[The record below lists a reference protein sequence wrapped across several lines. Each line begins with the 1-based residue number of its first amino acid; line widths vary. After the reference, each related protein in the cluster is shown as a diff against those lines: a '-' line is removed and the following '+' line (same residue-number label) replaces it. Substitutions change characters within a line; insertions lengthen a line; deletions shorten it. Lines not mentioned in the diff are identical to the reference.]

1 MQRKLTAEERH
12 ILLENP
18 ELVMFAPKGTNYL
31 KLWIVV
37 EVFFFIVLIIG
48 LVFRNTVPFFNTNL
62 FIGITMTGIFAPGLV
77 LVLVMFLTSNPK
89 FWGKPNKR
97 QQKTRYLME
106 LKKSLP
112 KEPMINIVTIEGVVP
127 HDGVVYFHVD
137 GKNDSWGLTT
147 YVANPFNLDSG
158 TKIVIVYGNNFHAFI
173 KRAPQTERLYESLL
187 QEGANNVV

>member
-1 MQRKLTAEERH
+1 MQRILTAEERQ

-62 FIGITMTGIFAPGLV
+62 FICITMTGIFAPGPV

-89 FWGKPNKR
+89 SWGKPNKR
-97 QQKTRYLME
+97 QQKTRYLRE

-137 GKNDSWGLTT
+137 GKNDSWGFTT
-147 YVANPFNLDSG
+147 YFANLFNLDSG
-158 TKIVIVYGNNFHAFI
+158 TKIVIVYGKNFHAFI
-173 KRAPQTERLYESLL
+173 KRAPQTEKLYESLL
-187 QEGANNVV
+187 QEG

>member
-1 MQRKLTAEERH
+1 MQRKLTAEERQ

-18 ELVMFAPKGTNYL
+18 ELVMFDPKGTNYL

-62 FIGITMTGIFAPGLV
+62 FIGITMTGIFAPGPV
-77 LVLVMFLTSNPK
+77 LVLVMFLTCNPES
-89 FWGKPNKR
+89 WGRPNKR
-97 QQKTRYLME
+97 QQKTHYLRE

-112 KEPMINIVTIEGVVP
+112 KEAMINIVTIKGVVP
-127 HDGVVYFHVD
+127 HDGAIYFHVD

-158 TKIVIVYGNNFHAFI
+158 AKIVIVYGKGFHAFI
-173 KRAPQTERLYESLL
+173 KRAPQTERLYESFL
-187 QEGANNVV
+187 QEGADNVV

>member
-1 MQRKLTAEERH
+1 MQRKLTAEERQ

-62 FIGITMTGIFAPGLV
+62 FIGITMTGIFAPGPV
-77 LVLVMFLTSNPK
+77 FVLVMFLTCNPES
-89 FWGKPNKR
+89 WGRPNKR
-97 QQKTRYLME
+97 QQKTHYLRE

-112 KEPMINIVTIEGVVP
+112 RGSMINIVTIEGVVP
-127 HDGVVYFHVD
+127 QEGAIYFYVD
-137 GKNDSWGLTT
+137 GKNDSWGFTT
-147 YVANPFNLDSG
+147 YFANPFDLDNG
-158 TKIVIVYGNNFHAFI
+158 DKVVIAYGKNFRAFI
-173 KRAPQTERLYESLL
+173 KRAPQTEMLYESLL
-187 QEGANNVV
+187 QEGDHNVV

>member
-1 MQRKLTAEERH
+1 MQRKLTAEERQ

-62 FIGITMTGIFAPGLV
+62 FIGITMTGIFAPVPV
-77 LVLVMFLTSNPK
+77 LVLVMFLTCDPK
-89 FWGKPNKR
+89 FFGKPNKR
-97 QQKTRYLME
+97 QQKTHYLRE

-112 KEPMINIVTIEGVVP
+112 KEVMINIVTIEGVVP
-127 HDGVVYFHVD
+127 QEGAVYFYVD
-137 GKNDSWGLTT
+137 GKNNSWGLTT
-147 YVANPFNLDSG
+147 YEANPFNLDSG
-158 TKIVIVYGNNFHAFI
+158 AKIVIVYGKGFHAFI
-173 KRAPQTERLYESLL
+173 KRTQQTERLYESFL
-187 QEGANNVV
+187 QQG

>member
-1 MQRKLTAEERH
+1 MQRKLTAEERQ

-62 FIGITMTGIFAPGLV
+62 FIGITMTGIFAPGPF
-77 LVLVMFLTSNPK
+77 LVLVMFLTCNPESL
-89 FWGKPNKR
+89 GKPNKR
-97 QQKTRYLME
+97 QQKTHYLRE

-137 GKNDSWGLTT
+137 GKNDSWGFTT
-147 YVANPFNLDSG
+147 YFANPFNLDSG
-158 TKIVIVYGNNFHAFI
+158 TKIVIVYGKNFHAFI
-173 KRAPQTERLYESLL
+173 KRAPQTEKLYESLL
-187 QEGANNVV
+187 QEG

>member
-1 MQRKLTAEERH
+1 MQRILTAEERQ

-48 LVFRNTVPFFNTNL
+48 LVFRNTVSFFITNL
-62 FIGITMTGIFAPGLV
+62 FIGITMTGILAPGPV

-89 FWGKPNKR
+89 SLGKPNKR
-97 QQKTRYLME
+97 QQKTRYLRE
-106 LKKSLP
+106 LKMSMP

-137 GKNDSWGLTT
+137 GKKDSWVFTT
-147 YVANPFNLDSG
+147 YFANPFNLDSG
-158 TKIVIVYGNNFHAFI
+158 TKIVIVYGKNFQAFI
-173 KRAPQTERLYESLL
+173 KRAPQTEKLYESLL
-187 QEGANNVV
+187 QEG